1 MAQERIEKDK
11 RKKLEEHTKDKE
23 KEMQDDLKVLKK
35 REKQ

>member
-1 MAQERIEKDK
+1 MAQEIIEKDK
-11 RKKLEEHTKDKE
+11 RKKLEEHAKDKE

>member
-11 RKKLEEHTKDKE
+11 RKKLEEHAKDKE